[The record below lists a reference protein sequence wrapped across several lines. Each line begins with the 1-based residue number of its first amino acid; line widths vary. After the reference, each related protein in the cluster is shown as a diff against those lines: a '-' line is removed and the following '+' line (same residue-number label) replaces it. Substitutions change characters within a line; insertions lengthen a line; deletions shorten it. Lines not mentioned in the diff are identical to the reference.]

1 MRISYFLSRLMKS
14 ENSNYFPI
22 NFPEMSIIS
31 HLRGVSLVFKK
42 NQFYDQRLSNKYPSA
57 VEREERQGG
66 RIQEE
71 YLCERCIYNRLMLV
85 FHTVYHDAH
94 ITRER
99 NVTAATVSTLHTRA
113 HRLLSFPLFS
123 TPAFAQK
130 TNRAEVR
137 QGGMR
142 KPMIHS
148 VTGVQILL
156 YTYI

>member
-1 MRISYFLSRLMKS
+1 MLS
-14 ENSNYFPI
+14 
-22 NFPEMSIIS
+22 
-31 HLRGVSLVFKK
+31 KK
-42 NQFYDQRLSNKYPSA
+42 NQFYDQGFSNKYPSA
-57 VEREERQGG
+57 AEQEERQGG

-71 YLCERCIYNRLMLV
+71 YLCGRCIYNKLMLV

-94 ITRER
+94 IMRER
-99 NVTAATVSTLHTRA
+99 NVTVAAVSTLHTRA
-113 HRLLSFPLFS
+113 HRLLPFPLFS

-148 VTGVQILL
+148 VTGIQILL